1 MSQVNNSETRSYT
14 STVRAEQA
22 EVTRRRVVVAAASL
36 FRSDG
41 YAATS
46 VAAIARRA
54 DVSLQTVYNTF
65 GSKAALLKRAYDVEI
80 VGDDDPVPLAD
91 RPDVSALR
99 VEPDAATLLRGY
111 ASLGRRVAERVGPL
125 ALQISAGAAA
135 GDADLV
141 LMRDT
146 TDAERLH
153 GAQMVA
159 RRVAEIG
166 ALEPGLTVEDAR
178 DIIWALNSIEVWH
191 LLTEL
196 RGWSGE
202 RYARWVGD
210 QMVAAVV
217 NH

>member
-1 MSQVNNSETRSYT
+1 MSQVNIPETRSYT
-14 STVRAEQA
+14 STVRAEHA
-22 EVTRRRVVVAAASL
+22 EATRRRVGAAAALL

-46 VAAIARRA
+46 MAAIARQA
-54 DVSLQTVYNTF
+54 DVSLQTVYNNF
-65 GSKAALLKRAYDVEI
+65 GSKAALLKGAYDVAI
-80 VGDDDPVPLAD
+80 VGDNDPVPLAE
-91 RPDVSALR
+91 RPDVRALR
-99 VEPDAATLLRGY
+99 AEPDAATLLRGY

-125 ALQISAGAAA
+125 ALQISAGAVA
-135 GDADLV
+135 GDVDLV

-153 GAQMVA
+153 GSEMVA

-166 ALEPGLTVEDAR
+166 ALAPGLTVEAAR
-178 DIIWALNSIEVWH
+178 DMIWTLNSIEVWH
-191 LLTEL
+191 LLTAL

-202 RYARWVGD
+202 RYAQWVGD

-217 NH
+217 SR